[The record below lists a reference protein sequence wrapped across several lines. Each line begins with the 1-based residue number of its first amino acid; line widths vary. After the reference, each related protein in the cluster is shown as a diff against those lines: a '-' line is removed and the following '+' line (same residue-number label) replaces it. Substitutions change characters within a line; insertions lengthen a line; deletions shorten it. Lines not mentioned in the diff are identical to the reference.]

1 MGEIEKR
8 KIIKEEHNQLVE
20 KSLSGVQLEVG
31 VDISKNN

>member
-8 KIIKEEHNQLVE
+8 KIIKEEQNQLVE